1 MLGGFFWGC
10 GNLTRSDFEEDLCVP
25 MKLKK
30 DIGTMITAKMKFLL
44 GYKMII
50 VGGEGYETLVGNK
63 NFLEGACWG
72 RLFQPGGG
80 RMSKFLASGKNPLPI
95 FLRGRLP
102 PVAKTL
108 VDVVRHAQASYIS
121 RMCCFF
127 CLCLDIHKY
136 IFI

>member
-50 VGGEGYETLVGNK
+50 VGGVGYETLVRNK
-63 NFLEGACWG
+63 NLVEGRRSLLGVTFLAMLEG
-72 RLFQPGGG
+72 GG
-80 RMSKFLASGKNPLPI
+80 
-95 FLRGRLP
+95 
-102 PVAKTL
+102 
-108 VDVVRHAQASYIS
+108 
-121 RMCCFF
+121 
-127 CLCLDIHKY
+127 
-136 IFI
+136 